1 MFISN
6 ILPYVRYGYIY
17 IYTLYIYLCQSDHS
31 SLCSGAPVPY
41 QSLDCFL
48 SVTVDKISFCFFFLK
63 KGFMEQNCQLY
74 FFALSSDSF
83 SFLHVQCMVR
93 NKHTC
98 LDLFTTLPKPER
110 TPYVNNLGIYRP
122 REYVYIVFK
131 KVSKQKKSRVTISH
145 T

>member
-17 IYTLYIYLCQSDHS
+17 IYTLYIYIFMPIRSQFPMFRCASPLSILGLFSQCYSWQNRFLF
-31 SLCSGAPVPY
+31 SL
-41 QSLDCFL
+41 
-48 SVTVDKISFCFFFLK
+48 LK

-98 LDLFTTLPKPER
+98 LNLFTTLPKPER
-110 TPYVNNLGIYRP
+110 TPYVNNLGIY
-122 REYVYIVFK
+122 IDQGNMF
-131 KVSKQKKSRVTISH
+131 T
-145 T
+145 